1 MIHNTQRGGRTLKVN
16 VQMILN
22 VIIMTIRMMMMPLD
36 FLAGMWWLAEE
47 EVYS

>member
-1 MIHNTQRGGRTLKVN
+1 MKVN

-22 VIIMTIRMMMMPLD
+22 VIIMTIIIIMTIRMMMMTLD
-36 FLAGMWWLAEE
+36 LLAGMWRLAEE

>member
-1 MIHNTQRGGRTLKVN
+1 MKVN

-22 VIIMTIRMMMMPLD
+22 VIIMTIRMMMMTLD